1 MREYLF
7 HGKRV
12 GNGEW
17 VEGTGIFFDGI
28 NTWLSR
34 NNPTK
39 PIAYGMEHFVVE
51 PESVGQYTGMNEF
64 VITDRSYSKPL
75 FEGDIVEVWSRRRPS
90 TESIWLYRDKIT
102 SQYDVQVKARAV
114 IRFKYGKWFLD
125 YNNAYNRSLC
135 KLKGNEQ
142 SERTVNACDELYDFC
157 SHNTEWNRERN
168 SRNKWHDIVKI
179 GTVFENADLLEG

>member
-7 HGKRV
+7 HGQRV
-12 GNGEW
+12 DNGEW
-17 VEGTGIFFDGI
+17 VEGYYVKAEKLDKSG
-28 NTWLSR
+28 
-34 NNPTK
+34 
-39 PIAYGMEHFVVE
+39 YEHFIIEESADGGSHLVI

-64 VITDRSYSKPL
+64 VVSDRSYSKPL

-90 TESIWLYRDKIT
+90 TESIWLYRDKTT

-142 SERTVNACDELYDFC
+142 SERTVNACDELHAFC

-168 SRNKWHDIVKI
+168 SRNKWHDIMKI
-179 GTVFENADLLEG
+179 GNIFENADLLEG